1 MNPSKFILVFERG
14 GIKMTFCQSCRDLVM
29 NTARDIK
36 KHVENK
42 SCFVPEDG
50 EVEELVA
57 TLAAEGSLIDTNTT
71 YNNWLSN
78 ICTRFREPID
88 PLTAMGGDILDAE
101 CGTTSEQD
109 QVEATK
115 VQRLTIKKAQRY
127 IKVRGGAS
135 TATLPSVGSG
145 IAAKLLQGLYDA
157 ETHTREISLRSPGD
171 REPNDFLDKMRFE
184 AHLAGYD
191 PAELTWLM
199 YDPKAE
205 PDVRAPLDRMTAALR
220 NICEQAALHID
231 SETNMAVRMELNRR
245 PGDEGKNR
253 QFSVISKGA
262 TENYIRVWK
271 KILTYAMRVAVYQG
285 CGDGADKITKAPPV
299 TLTPAQLA
307 TMEAAMHATEPAEME
322 SAMLALVDSLLR
334 VEMKN
339 SDFENIVTSALGVM
353 AIDDSGGWK
362 NAVTYSYSTPLGATL
377 YIARLCL
384 YEQSRRQQL
393 ADQAELGKSDPSGI
407 SWLWLLHTPSLP
419 CILVV

>member
-14 GIKMTFCQSCRDLVM
+14 RIKMTFCQSCRDLVM

-88 PLTAMGGDILDAE
+88 PLTAIGGDILDGWGCTKCGCAATEKKRIWDHWRQQHVAE

-135 TATLPSVGSG
+135 TATLPNVGSG

-191 PAELTWLM
+191 PAELT
-199 YDPKAE
+199 
-205 PDVRAPLDRMTAALR
+205 
-220 NICEQAALHID
+220 
-231 SETNMAVRMELNRR
+231 
-245 PGDEGKNR
+245 
-253 QFSVISKGA
+253 
-262 TENYIRVWK
+262 
-271 KILTYAMRVAVYQG
+271 
-285 CGDGADKITKAPPV
+285 
-299 TLTPAQLA
+299 
-307 TMEAAMHATEPAEME
+307 
-322 SAMLALVDSLLR
+322 
-334 VEMKN
+334 
-339 SDFENIVTSALGVM
+339 
-353 AIDDSGGWK
+353 
-362 NAVTYSYSTPLGATL
+362 
-377 YIARLCL
+377 
-384 YEQSRRQQL
+384 
-393 ADQAELGKSDPSGI
+393 
-407 SWLWLLHTPSLP
+407 
-419 CILVV
+419 